1 MFPLVRIGS
10 LNYVTRLEVT
20 VHETMYT
27 NLKHLVA
34 QMKELKELGLVCA
47 STGLRFVSCFFLTY
61 QLILL
66 QQEEVPDHVSAK
78 IARASCCI

>member
-1 MFPLVRIGS
+1 M
-10 LNYVTRLEVT
+10 TRLEVT

-47 STGLRFVSCFFLTY
+47 STGLRFVSYFFLTY
-61 QLILL
+61 QLIL

-78 IARASCCI
+78 IKRASCCI

>member
-1 MFPLVRIGS
+1 M
-10 LNYVTRLEVT
+10 TRLELT
-20 VHETMYT
+20 VHEKMLTDIK
-27 NLKHLVA
+27 NLVA

-47 STGLRFVSCFFLTY
+47 STGLRFVSYFFLTY
-61 QLILL
+61 QLIL